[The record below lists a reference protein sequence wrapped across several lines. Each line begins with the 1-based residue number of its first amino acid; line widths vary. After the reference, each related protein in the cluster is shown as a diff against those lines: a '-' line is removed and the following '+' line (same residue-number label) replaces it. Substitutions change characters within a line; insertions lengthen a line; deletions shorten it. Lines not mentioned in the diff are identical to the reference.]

1 MGAKRKQ
8 AVKLKVTVNFTPV
21 PDYQARLRKVL
32 TLLLRPK
39 INASTYRKEEWV
51 SDIKYGERRA

>member
-21 PDYQARLRKVL
+21 PDYQARLRKVMG
-32 TLLLRPK
+32 LLLRHPAK
-39 INASTYRKEEWV
+39 TKE
-51 SDIKYGERRA
+51 GEDANS